1 MAGKAGELRSSKK
14 MDEKAAWARM
24 YLSISS
30 IYEYIHFTSSYSAL
44 VVFRTTEA
52 REKFVFK
59 V

>member
-1 MAGKAGELRSSKK
+1 
-14 MDEKAAWARM
+14 MDEKAAWAMM

-30 IYEYIHFTSSYSAL
+30 IYEYIHFTSSYRGL

-52 REKFVFK
+52 LEKFVFE